1 MPTKLKRFKLKRL
14 LISFL
19 TIVLCSGCVKQIT
32 REETRQRSPREK
44 ASLQLTEEGRQ
55 LLAEDK
61 PDHAIRVLEQAISL
75 NADNGRCYYYLA
87 EAWLQKGNI
96 SEARQFNSLAEN
108 YLKKDKDW
116 KTRVANQADK
126 IAGLEK

>member
-1 MPTKLKRFKLKRL
+1 MKRL
-14 LISFL
+14 LI
-19 TIVLCSGCVKQIT
+19 LCLAIGLFSGCVKQIA

-61 PDHAIRVLEQAISL
+61 PDHAIRLLEQAISL
-75 NADNGRCYYYLA
+75 DPDNGQCYYYLA
-87 EAWLQKGNI
+87 EAWLQKGNP
-96 SEARQFNSLAEN
+96 SEAGQFNSLAKN

-116 KTRVANQADK
+116 KTLVANQADK
-126 IAGLEK
+126 IAGLEKMQ

>member
-1 MPTKLKRFKLKRL
+1 METKLKRL
-14 LISFL
+14 LIL
-19 TIVLCSGCVKQIT
+19 VLAVVWFSGCVKQIT
-32 REETRQRSPREK
+32 QEQPRPRSPREK

-61 PDHAIRVLEQAISL
+61 PDQAIRLLEQAIGL
-75 NADNGRCYYYLA
+75 NPDNGRCYYYLA
-87 EAWLQKGNI
+87 EAWLQKGNP

-108 YLKKDKDW
+108 YLKKDEDW
-116 KTRVANQADK
+116 KTRVANQSDK